1 MVVEI
6 FQFFIVFFVGLEIDE
21 VDFSQ
26 SETTLITEK
35 KSKAFQTLSLEK
47 NVTLDSGC
55 LWSSQ
60 TS

>member
-6 FQFFIVFFVGLEIDE
+6 FQFFIVFFFVGLEIDE

-35 KSKAFQTLSLEK
+35 KS
-47 NVTLDSGC
+47 
-55 LWSSQ
+55 
-60 TS
+60 